1 MYDFLLKI
9 SKKIFTSSWSINKA
23 VSKRKQLQYLDS
35 ITLVDNSLFNR
46 SYLQY
51 KCQMKFESTIKVIL
65 LNLISPFLIL
75 GIIIYGQMNSYSIRS
90 SFESQ
95 KTKKKAINLGYSDL
109 IPKSLKD
116 EYNII
121 EGNKKLCFTIND
133 LIFIKSIFQ
142 KYPFQWYFLF
152 KCIFK
157 IGIYSYIIKEYKPVA
172 ILTNSEY
179 SFTSSI
185 LTQYCRE
192 QKIKHINYMHGEKIF
207 AIRDSF
213 FEFDLMYIWDEY
225 YINLFNSLYA
235 NNEYVIEVPERFKSK
250 NNTNRNQF
258 EDELIIKYYLQWE
271 DEIELEKINR
281 VRILLK
287 DEYKFIVRPHPR
299 YSDTK
304 LIQRIFPTESIESP
318 YDVDIMS
325 SIRNSYAVCSKY
337 STVFFQAYL
346 QDKVLIIDDISN
358 YKVYD
363 KLKEFDYY
371 IFHKDHSLLSEIVN
385 NIAGDGKI

>member
-157 IGIYSYIIKEYKPVA
+157 V
-172 ILTNSEY
+172 
-179 SFTSSI
+179 
-185 LTQYCRE
+185 
-192 QKIKHINYMHGEKIF
+192 
-207 AIRDSF
+207 
-213 FEFDLMYIWDEY
+213 
-225 YINLFNSLYA
+225 
-235 NNEYVIEVPERFKSK
+235 
-250 NNTNRNQF
+250 
-258 EDELIIKYYLQWE
+258 
-271 DEIELEKINR
+271 
-281 VRILLK
+281 
-287 DEYKFIVRPHPR
+287 
-299 YSDTK
+299 
-304 LIQRIFPTESIESP
+304 
-318 YDVDIMS
+318 
-325 SIRNSYAVCSKY
+325 
-337 STVFFQAYL
+337 
-346 QDKVLIIDDISN
+346 
-358 YKVYD
+358 
-363 KLKEFDYY
+363 
-371 IFHKDHSLLSEIVN
+371 
-385 NIAGDGKI
+385 